1 MNTDTKNPSW
11 WNEKHTSAWDKTKD
25 AFHRDWE
32 QTKADFSKNK
42 GQELK
47 QNAADTMKQGAGK
60 EVIPPDHVANSK
72 PMHDAKMHDAT
83 MHDAKM
89 HDDYETAE
97 PALRYGYGASS
108 QFADHKSWDDKLE
121 TKLSTDWDNLKTGK
135 MWNDVKS
142 HVKSGFERARKQ
154 S

>member
-1 MNTDTKNPSW
+1 MNNNTKNPSW
-11 WNEKHTSAWDKTKD
+11 WNEKHTGAWEKTKD

-32 QTKADFSKNK
+32 QTKADFSKTK

-47 QNAADTMKQGAGK
+47 QNAADTVKQAAGK
-60 EVIPPDHVANSK
+60 EVIPPDNVANAK
-72 PMHDAKMHDAT
+72 PAHNS
-83 MHDAKM
+83 KM

-121 TKLSTDWDNLKTGK
+121 TKLSADWDNLKSGRT
-135 MWNDVKS
+135 WSDVKT
-142 HVKSGFERARKQ
+142 HVKTGFERARKQ